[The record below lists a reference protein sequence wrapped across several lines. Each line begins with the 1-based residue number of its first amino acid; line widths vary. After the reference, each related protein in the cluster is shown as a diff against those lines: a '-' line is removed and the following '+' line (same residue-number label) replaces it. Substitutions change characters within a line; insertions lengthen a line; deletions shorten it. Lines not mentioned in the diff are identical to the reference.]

1 MRKRFAVILALAM
14 GITTLAGCGGD
25 SGTQGGGA
33 AQSETENS
41 AEVAEAEES
50 GTESD
55 AESSTVGGDITITMV
70 ESLTSPERTAII
82 REIADKYEAEHD
94 NITIEIVSPPL
105 ENADN
110 KITQMLMSGSGVDI
124 VETRD
129 LTITQ
134 YVNNSWIQPLDKW
147 VDAWEDK
154 DTLTSA
160 AIAAMNKTG
169 GEAYLLPY
177 GFLWRG
183 LYCHKGW
190 FEEKNLELPTTWQEI
205 HDTGVALTDSSQNRF
220 GFAFR
225 GGTLGHQYADNV
237 IWAWIGTDILAN
249 PDAGYYLK
257 DKDGETIFTLPEV
270 KEALEFYK
278 SLYTDC
284 SPKDS
289 IAWGFAEMVQGFVGG
304 TTAMLIQ
311 DPEVISTCEA
321 SLEDDEWELIKFP
334 TGPSGQAVYPNGFAG
349 WAMTSFTEHPD
360 EVADFILFLS
370 NPENNTYFAK
380 NYATIPIHSTAP
392 EIDSFFKEGRFSIYM
407 EMAEDGDTY
416 RCATQ
421 PMMYNAYATYKSEVD
436 TMYQKWLTD
445 EISIDDLLQ
454 WLNDFWVDAY
464 EQEGKKY

>member
-1 MRKRFAVILALAM
+1 MKKMVATMLTLAM
-14 GITTLAGCGGD
+14 GAGMLTGCGGSAVKQETD
-25 SGTQGGGA
+25 SMKR
-33 AQSETENS
+33 EENI
-41 AEVAEAEES
+41 V
-50 GTESD
+50 
-55 AESSTVGGDITITMV
+55 ITMV
-70 ESLTSPERTAII
+70 ESLTSPDRTAII
-82 REIADKYEAEHD
+82 REIADKYEQEHP
-94 NITIEIVSPPL
+94 NISIEIISPPL

-134 YVNNSWIQPLDKW
+134 YVNNQWIQPLDQW
-147 VDAWEDK
+147 LDQWENK

-160 AIAAMNKTG
+160 ANSAIYKTG
-169 GEAYLLPY
+169 DKAYLIPY

-183 LYCHKGW
+183 LYCRADW
-190 FEEKNLELPTTWQEI
+190 FKENDLELPKTWQDI
-205 HDTGVALTDSSQNRF
+205 HDAGVELTDSSKNRF

-225 GGTLGHQYADNV
+225 GSTLGHQYADTV
-237 IWAWIGTDILAN
+237 IWSYIGTDLLAN

-257 DKDGETIFTLPEV
+257 EKEGETIFTLPET

-311 DPEVISTCEA
+311 DPEVIASCEA
-321 SLEDDEWELIKFP
+321 DMSEEQWELIQFP
-334 TGPSGQAVYPNGFAG
+334 VGPSGQAVFPNGFAG

-360 EVADFILFLS
+360 EVSDFILYLS

-380 NYATIPIHSTAP
+380 NYATIPIHSNAP
-392 EIDSFFKEGRFSIYM
+392 ELDSFFKEGRFSIYM
-407 EMAEDGDTY
+407 DMAEKGEVY

-421 PMMYNAYATYKSEVD
+421 PMMYNAYATYKTNVD
-436 TMYQKWLTD
+436 TMYQKWLTE
-445 EISIDDLLQ
+445 EISTDDLLE
-454 WLNDFWVDAY
+454 WLDDFWKDAY
-464 EQEGKKY
+464 QQEGRKY

>member
-25 SGTQGGGA
+25 SGIQGGGA

-55 AESSTVGGDITITMV
+55 AESSTAGGDITITMV

-257 DKDGETIFTLPEV
+257 DKDGETIFTMPEV

>member
-25 SGTQGGGA
+25 SGTQGGGD

-50 GTESD
+50 GTESE
-55 AESSTVGGDITITMV
+55 AESSTAGGDITITMV

>member
-1 MRKRFAVILALAM
+1 MKRRLAMILALTM
-14 GITTLAGCGGD
+14 GITALTGCGGAD
-25 SGTQGGGA
+25 SGTGDNA
-33 AQSETENS
+33 PAQSNTES
-41 AEVAEAEES
+41 TAQESEES
-50 GTESD
+50 
-55 AESSTVGGDITITMV
+55 APESSEGGEITITMV

-134 YVNNSWIQPLDKW
+134 YVNNSWIQPLDQW
-147 VDAWEDK
+147 VEAWEDK

-183 LYCHKGW
+183 LYCHKDW
-190 FEEKNLELPTTWQEI
+190 FEEKGMELPTTWQEI
-205 HDTGVALTDSSQNRF
+205 HDTGVELTDSSQNRF

-257 DKDGETIFTLPEV
+257 DKDGETIFTMPEV

-321 SLEDDEWELIKFP
+321 SLDDEEWELIKFP

-349 WAMTSFTEHPD
+349 WAMASFTEHPD
-360 EVADFILFLS
+360 EVADFILYLS

-392 EIDSFFKEGRFSIYM
+392 EIDSFFKEGRFAIYM
-407 EMAEDGDTY
+407 EMAEDSNTY

-421 PMMYNAYATYKSEVD
+421 PMMYNAYATYKAEVD
-436 TMYQKWLTD
+436 TMYQKWLTE
-445 EISIDDLLQ
+445 EISTDELMA
-454 WLNDFWVDAY
+454 WLDGFWVDAY

>member
-1 MRKRFAVILALAM
+1 MRKRFAIILALTM
-14 GITTLAGCGGD
+14 GITSLTGCGGD
-25 SGTQGGGA
+25 SGTQGDGT
-33 AQSETENS
+33 AQNE
-41 AEVAEAEES
+41 
-50 GTESD
+50 
-55 AESSTVGGDITITMV
+55 AESSTEAAQENGTENNAGSSNAGGDITITLV

-134 YVNNSWIQPLDKW
+134 YVNNAWIQPLDQW
-147 VDAWEDK
+147 VETWADK

-190 FEEKNLELPTTWQEI
+190 FEEQNLELPTTWQEI
-205 HDTGVALTDSSQNRF
+205 YDTGVALTDSSQNRF

-237 IWAWIGTDILAN
+237 IWAWTGTDILAN

-436 TMYQKWLTD
+436 TMYQKWLTE
-445 EISIDDLLQ
+445 EISIDELLQ